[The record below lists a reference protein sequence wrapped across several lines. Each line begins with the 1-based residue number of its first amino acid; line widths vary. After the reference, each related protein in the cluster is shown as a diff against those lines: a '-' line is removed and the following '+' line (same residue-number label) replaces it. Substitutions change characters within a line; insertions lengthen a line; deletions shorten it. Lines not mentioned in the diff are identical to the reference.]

1 MKNRIIAVKAVK
13 AGITTWHAQ
22 DSIALADIAK
32 GFEGESALLKR
43 WLKNKDTRQWL
54 ARIASRPRI

>member
-1 MKNRIIAVKAVK
+1 MKNRIIAVKGVET
-13 AGITTWHAQ
+13 GITTWHAQ

-32 GFEGESALLKR
+32 SFEGESALLEQ

-54 ARIASRPRI
+54 AGIASRPRI